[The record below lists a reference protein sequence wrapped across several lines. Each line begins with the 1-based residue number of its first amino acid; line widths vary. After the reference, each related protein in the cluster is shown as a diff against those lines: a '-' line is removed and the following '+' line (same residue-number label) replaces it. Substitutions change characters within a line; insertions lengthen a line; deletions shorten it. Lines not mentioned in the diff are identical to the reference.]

1 MNISVIIPSYNTWPL
16 IGKTLESLANQTFA
30 DEFEVVISDCST
42 DGSNEK
48 ISAEFPNFILLHQEQ
63 RDYPGAGRNRAIDSA
78 SGSII
83 AMIDADAE
91 ADCNWLNK
99 IQNNFTNHPDI
110 TGFGGAIANAN
121 ENSKP
126 ARIAHFLEFGG
137 YTPEWNRRT
146 VRMTPTCNLALKREV
161 FDSARFLTEWFGNED
176 VTIASEIQ
184 SMGGSIIFDPEMLV
198 HHYTR
203 DTWDAI
209 FAHQIRLG
217 RDTGRARFRYD
228 LPGSWLA
235 HKPGAS
241 YLIPSI
247 KYLLLLKRA
256 LGPDRK
262 YLSDFLSSTPQV
274 IKALNLFANAF
285 KEGVKIERKITKEV
299 RRLKG

>member
-1 MNISVIIPSYNTWPL
+1 MTISVIIPSYNTWPL
-16 IGKTLESLANQTFA
+16 IGKTLSSLANQSFD

-42 DGSNEK
+42 DGSHEK
-48 ISAEFPNFILLHQEQ
+48 ISAEFPNYTLLHREQ
-63 RDYPGAGRNRAIDSA
+63 RDYPGAARNRAIDSA
-78 SGSII
+78 SGDII

-91 ADCNWLNK
+91 ADINWLKK
-99 IQNNFTNHPDI
+99 IHDNFTNQPDI
-110 TGFGGAIANAN
+110 TGFGGAIVNAN
-121 ENSKP
+121 EKSKP

-137 YTPEWNRRT
+137 YTPEWNRRK

-176 VTIASEIQ
+176 VTIAKEIQ
-184 SMGGSIIFDPEMLV
+184 SMGGQIIFDPDMLV
-198 HHYTR
+198 YHYTR
-203 DTWDAI
+203 DNWDAI

-235 HKPGAS
+235 HNPGAS

-256 LGPDRK
+256 LGPDKK
-262 YLSDFLSSTPQV
+262 YFADFLSSTPLV
-274 IKALNLFANAF
+274 IKALNLFAKGF
-285 KEGVKIERKITKEV
+285 RDGIKIERS
-299 RRLKG
+299 